1 MDSFIGHVHDMFDYS
16 AVLQTLSAEN
26 EAINNS
32 EIWQKFSSSAFGTL
46 KFLEDHFNNME
57 NLERVED
64 GLVKLLAENFNED
77 EIVKIANDL
86 IIGK

>member
-1 MDSFIGHVHDMFDYS
+1 
-16 AVLQTLSAEN
+16 
-26 EAINNS
+26 
-32 EIWQKFSSSAFGTL
+32 
-46 KFLEDHFNNME
+46 ME